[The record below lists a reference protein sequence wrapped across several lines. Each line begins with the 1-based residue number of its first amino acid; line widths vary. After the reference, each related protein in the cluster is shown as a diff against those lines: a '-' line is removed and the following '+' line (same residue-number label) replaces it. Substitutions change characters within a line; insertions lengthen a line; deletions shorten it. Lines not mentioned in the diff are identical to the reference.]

1 MEVSNED
8 VEVLVYDRC
17 EELAAEYLQDLHTEV
32 QHTAY
37 KEIASYEE
45 DETDTNVHFSGIKGI
60 FSMWS
65 KVQVFVGENHHS
77 KLLQAKSAICLMI
90 MSYHI

>member
-1 MEVSNED
+1 MELSNED
-8 VEVLVYDRC
+8 VEVLVYDHC

-45 DETDTNVHFSGIKGI
+45 DETNVHFSAIKDI

-65 KVQVFVGENHHS
+65 KVHVSVGENHHS
-77 KLLQAKSAICLMI
+77 KLLQAKPAICLMI